1 MKILFFARMKQ
12 IAGRGEVDIDI
23 PPDVK
28 TISALVDLLKTHD
41 EGLAHVFADMRI
53 VRAAI
58 NRKHVQLDA
67 LIAGAEEIAFFPPVT
82 GG

>member
-1 MKILFFARMKQ
+1 MKIMFFARMKQ
-12 IAGRGEVDIDI
+12 LAGRGEADVDI
-23 PPDVK
+23 PADVK
-28 TISALVDLLKTHD
+28 TISALIDFLKSGD
-41 EGLAHVFADMRI
+41 EGLAQAFADMRI

-67 LIAGAEEIAFFPPVT
+67 LIEGAEEIAFFPPVT